1 MINWIVVVAIV
12 MWIYLLTV
20 FKRAKL
26 DFWYFTAGS
35 AGLFTVAIIVLQP
48 VLMLPMQNAIAA
60 VSGLLGE
67 LTKTY
72 ESYFEKGLLFISH
85 GTTQMSL
92 YIDFECSG
100 IIETFAFL
108 ALLWFFPAYQ
118 FYEKIV
124 VSVVGIIGIFIANV
138 LRIFIICQMIYWGG
152 QDMYFVAHS
161 FVGRLVFYA
170 CTIALYFYVFTKEQ
184 VVRQKVGA
192 FRYDSHQ

>member
-12 MWIYLLTV
+12 IWIYLLTV

-60 VSGLLGE
+60 ISGLLGE

-124 VSVVGIIGIFIANV
+124 VSVVGIIGIFMANV

>member
-1 MINWIVVVAIV
+1 MVNWIVVLAIIV
-12 MWIYLLTV
+12 WIYMLTV
-20 FKRAKL
+20 FKRGKL
-26 DFWYFTAGS
+26 DFWYFTVGS
-35 AGLFTVAIIVLQP
+35 AGIFTIGIIVLQP
-48 VLMLPMQNAIAA
+48 VVLMPMQTAVAA
-60 VSGLLGE
+60 VSGLFGDM
-67 LTKTY
+67 TGTY

-85 GTTQMSL
+85 GTTQLSL
-92 YIDFECSG
+92 YIDLECSG

-124 VSVVGIIGIFIANV
+124 VSVVGIMGIFMANV

-152 QDMYFVAHS
+152 GEMYFVAHS

-170 CTIALYFYVFTKEQ
+170 CTIALYFYVFTKVQ

-192 FRYDSHQ
+192 FRYDSN

>member
-12 MWIYLLTV
+12 IWIYLLTV

-138 LRIFIICQMIYWGG
+138 LRIFIICQVIYWGG

>member
-12 MWIYLLTV
+12 IWIYLLTV

-124 VSVVGIIGIFIANV
+124 VSVVGIIGIFMANV